1 MIAPDHISGLL
12 GEKDQKRLIR
22 LSRRGAVG
30 PTAIYYA
37 GVTAPI
43 ISASMSVMMR
53 NAAEMAGLSPYWQWF
68 LSALVA
74 AFAGISWYLIFIRW
88 SYRSPVDV
96 FGASPLETEISVMDE
111 YLKVRRG
118 GIETRIDWTSVAAV
132 KSSRG
137 FTSVQIQGADALI
150 IPDEWFNKDKQA
162 RRNFVERLKQ
172 KAGV

>member
-1 MIAPDHISGLL
+1 
-12 GEKDQKRLIR
+12 
-22 LSRRGAVG
+22 
-30 PTAIYYA
+30 
-37 GVTAPI
+37 
-43 ISASMSVMMR
+43 
-53 NAAEMAGLSPYWQWF
+53 
-68 LSALVA
+68 
-74 AFAGISWYLIFIRW
+74 
-88 SYRSPVDV
+88 
-96 FGASPLETEISVMDE
+96 MDE

>member
-53 NAAEMAGLSPYWQWF
+53 NATEMAGLSPYWQWF

-150 IPDEWFNKDKQA
+150 IPDE
-162 RRNFVERLKQ
+162 
-172 KAGV
+172 

>member
-1 MIAPDHISGLL
+1 MTAPDQISGLL
-12 GEKDQKRLIR
+12 SEKDQKRLIR

-43 ISASMSVMMR
+43 ISASMSVMVR
-53 NAAEMAGLSPYWQWF
+53 NAMEMAGFSPYWQWF

-88 SYRSPVDV
+88 SYRSHGDEVD
-96 FGASPLETEISVMDE
+96 ALKIEISVVDD

-118 GIETRIDWTSVAAV
+118 GIETRIDWSSVLAV

-137 FTSVQIQGADALI
+137 FTSIKVQGADALI
-150 IPDEWFNKDKQA
+150 IPDDWFNKDKQA